1 MRRHNGSIHVP
12 SSAIRDSIVL
22 ANKAN
27 SKRNSLQSACSKKNE
42 PFCQQKQKE
51 IESY

>member
-1 MRRHNGSIHVP
+1 MRRHNGSIHAP

-27 SKRNSLQSACSKKNE
+27 SKRNPLQRDE

-51 IESY
+51 IENY